1 MGALQFNVSL
11 FCVLSKA
18 ANYAF
23 RRVFFLSIT
32 QNYANYCRN
41 ASTCLEIV
49 QNHRCNQSAI
59 KLNMDKKLRLKGVR
73 RTLAPQKALEHYN
86 NPAAVLFYK

>member
-1 MGALQFNVSL
+1 MGTHQFNVSL
-11 FCVLSKA
+11 FCILSKA

-32 QNYANYCRN
+32 QNYANYFRN

-49 QNHRCNQSAI
+49 QNHRYNQLAA
-59 KLNMDKKLRLKGVR
+59 KLNMTKKLRLKGVR
-73 RTLAPQKALEHYN
+73 STPSPQKTLEHYN